1 MIIRILGNGCSKC
14 KALEQRLVALKDKYG
29 LSFEL
34 QKVTDLDEIVKY
46 GVMMR
51 PGLVLDGTLKSVGTV
66 PNDNQLLSWIKET
79 SA

>member
-14 KALEQRLVALKDKYG
+14 KALEQRLLALRQDQG

-46 GVMMR
+46 GVMMT
-51 PGLVLDGTLKSVGTV
+51 PGLVLNGTLRSVGTV
-66 PNDNQLLSWIKET
+66 PRESQLLSWLKET

>member
-1 MIIRILGNGCSKC
+1 
-14 KALEQRLVALKDKYG
+14 LK
-29 LSFEL
+29 F
-34 QKVTDLDEIVKY
+34 
-46 GVMMR
+46 GVMMT

>member
-14 KALEQRLVALKDKYG
+14 KAVERRLLALRLDQG

-46 GVMMR
+46 GVMMT
-51 PGLVLDGTLKSVGTV
+51 PGLVLDGTLRSVGTV